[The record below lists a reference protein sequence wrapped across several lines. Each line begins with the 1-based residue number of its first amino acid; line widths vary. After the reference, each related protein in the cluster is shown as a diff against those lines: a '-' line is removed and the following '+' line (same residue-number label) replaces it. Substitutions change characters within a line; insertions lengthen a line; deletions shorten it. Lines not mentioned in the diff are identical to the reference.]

1 MPTPVSPLNLTQTL
15 MQGMTSQGVRAGLDG
30 ANSFLQQSFSSTL
43 QGRLADQRAQPSEKP
58 DIEPRTEPPARPREP
73 ERKSSSEAPRESG
86 HKGSG
91 DAGRRDETQQAGQS
105 AETEAGAPAD
115 KAAADAA
122 GRKGGK
128 GEGGG
133 EKSAGDAPAPGPT
146 NAAAAAAQ
154 ADGGNIDPAL
164 VAGLPAAIA
173 ALLPGQAGAGS
184 TATDTELDLLAADG
198 KQKTLQNPGLMPKT
212 DAGAQGAGR
221 EGLNPALLLQA
232 RQATTLF
239 ADRQASALQA
249 LKGEL
254 PVQGGAQT
262 GSTVHH
268 GLNTLASLRHPQGA
282 AATMPQLPVSTPA
295 GRSAWAEDVGNQVR
309 WMLGRAESKAELV
322 LTPPNLG
329 KLEVSINLN
338 GDQTTAQFVA
348 SNQAAREALEQSLPR
363 LREILQQAGISL
375 GQTSVS
381 TSGEQQAGAEGNGSG
396 GRGGRSNDSGEAL
409 AEGGSASA
417 WLRQHDGLVDTF
429 A

>member
-30 ANSFLQQSFSSTL
+30 ANGFLQQSFSSTL
-43 QGRLADQRAQPSEKP
+43 QGRLADQRPQPSEKP
-58 DIEPRTEPPARPREP
+58 DIEPRTESPDRPREP
-73 ERKSSSEAPRESG
+73 ERRDPSEEPRESAR
-86 HKGSG
+86 KASG
-91 DAGRRDETQQAGQS
+91 DAGRRDAAQQADQS
-105 AETEAGAPAD
+105 GEAEAGSTPD
-115 KAAADAA
+115 KAATDAA

-128 GEGGG
+128 SEGGG
-133 EKSAGDAPAPGPT
+133 ERSAGDAAAAGPAD
-146 NAAAAAAQ
+146 AAAAAK

-164 VAGLPAAIA
+164 LAGLPAAIA

-212 DAGAQGAGR
+212 DADAQGAGR

-232 RQATTLF
+232 RQASTLF
-239 ADRQASALQA
+239 ADRQASATQA

-262 GSTVHH
+262 GGALHH
-268 GLNTLASLRHPQGA
+268 GVNTLASLRHPQGA
-282 AATMPQLPVSTPA
+282 SATMPQLPVSTPA
-295 GRSAWAEDVGNQVR
+295 GRSTWAEDVGNQVR

-329 KLEVSINLN
+329 KLEVSINLS

-348 SNQAAREALEQSLPR
+348 SSQAAREALEQSLPR

-396 GRGGRSNDSGEAL
+396 GRGGRSNDSGEA
-409 AEGGSASA
+409 AAAGGSAPA